1 MKNRNN
7 DREAREEE
15 MPSDELGR
23 IVVYLSMNRQLST
36 LPEVLAEQ
44 FDMTPEDVCDFIGS
58 KFAQIVKVDGIIRDQ
73 GLDKVNARISKIEK
87 KAGHMLE

>member
-1 MKNRNN
+1 MKNRN
-7 DREAREEE
+7 REEADGFIA
-15 MPSDELGR
+15 SDELGR

-73 GLDKVNARISKIEK
+73 GLDKVNERISKIEK

>member
-7 DREAREEE
+7 DREE
-15 MPSDELGR
+15 MPADELGR

-44 FDMTPEDVCDFIGS
+44 FDMTPEDVCEFIGS

-73 GLDKVNARISKIEK
+73 GLDKVNERISKIEK

>member
-7 DREAREEE
+7 DRGAEY

-23 IVVYLSMNRQLST
+23 IVVYLSMNRQLDT

-58 KFAQIVKVDGIIRDQ
+58 KFAQIVKVDGIIHDQ
-73 GLDKVNARISKIEK
+73 GLDKVNERISKIEK